1 MDVFTLFD
9 ENPWDFYEDNPEV
22 EEEDRWWDDRT
33 WSIDLEPYQEED
45 EEEEMP
51 DEENINPITREVD
64 EMFSSLSNP
73 RDLY

>member
-1 MDVFTLFD
+1 MDVFTLFE

-33 WSIDLEPYQEED
+33 WNIDSRPFHEED

-51 DEENINPITREVD
+51 DEDNIDPISREVN
-64 EMFSSLSNP
+64 ELFASLSKQ
-73 RDLY
+73 RDL